1 MKKQLTFMIGI
12 FILLTL
18 FGNFVSSELYLWET
32 TIKDTSLNNTAN
44 LVKDHLYYYFQ
55 DTSLTGRG
63 ADVDTPI
70 TLTAVILALPFNFTQ
85 YNPSYNGSVD
95 WCNFS
100 YLHVKNTF
108 DNSVNPPRI
117 SSTTNEQGSF
127 FYENTGTVSTQEVI
141 INMRSVDS
149 LFADVKCHYTDSTTL
164 YIENVLVGRF
174 TTYLPSYS
182 CAKCTQYS
190 LEELSHLQE
199 KNEQITDNTLGA
211 YSVIQRVID
220 YNFQIWVI
228 ISYIFKIAIVLVA
241 IGLIFS
247 GIYYFYKYMEKL
259 VNEV

>member
-1 MKKQLTFMIGI
+1 MKLCKLFIMLLVFGLMINI
-12 FILLTL
+12 A
-18 FGNFVSSELYLWET
+18 SAELYLWET

-44 LVKDHLYYYFQ
+44 IVKDHLYYYFQ

-63 ADVDTPI
+63 ADVDSPI

-127 FYENTGTVSTQEVI
+127 FYENTGTLSTQDVI

-149 LFADVKCHYTDSTTL
+149 LFADIKCHYTDSTTL
-164 YIENVLVGRF
+164 YVENVLVGRF
-174 TTYLPSYS
+174 TTYLPSYT
-182 CAKCTQYS
+182 CATCTQYS

-199 KNEQITDNTLGA
+199 KNEQITDSAIGSYQA
-211 YSVIQRVID
+211 VQKVID
-220 YNFQIWVI
+220 YNFRIWVI
-228 ISYIFKIAIVLVA
+228 INYVFKIALILVA
-241 IGLIFS
+241 LGLIFA
-247 GIYYFYKYMEKL
+247 GIFYFYNYMKKL
-259 VNEV
+259 IEEI